1 VATLN
6 IELLERALARFREN
20 PDRLD
25 MKVGVAES
33 PCGLRTC
40 LGGEIYILDF
50 EDMYGEPFYFSW
62 NQEDQDVCECIEGKC
77 YRRLNWNHVQRNVM
91 GLLGVDSRQASRLFH
106 LSYWPTEFKVA
117 YREAGNA
124 CERLGVLE
132 RRVGRFLE
140 EYPG

>member
-25 MKVGVAES
+25 MKVGVAEGTR
-33 PCGLRTC
+33 GLRTC
-40 LGGEIYILDF
+40 LAGEIYILDF
-50 EDMYGEPFYFSW
+50 EDMYGKPFYFSW
-62 NQEDQDVCECIEGKC
+62 NQEDQDDCEYIKGKC
-77 YRRLNWNHVQRNVM
+77 YRRLKWNHVKRNVM
-91 GLLGVDSRQASRLFH
+91 GLLGIEIRQADPLF
-106 LSYWPTEFKVA
+106 LVTCWPTELKVA